1 MRSAHHSAEVATS
14 ASWTGWAPIDGVRT
28 RAAAGGDP
36 CNGDRTGSSG
46 GATAPSGGAYQG
58 TQPSGGQPG
67 GGQPSSPPPSS
78 SQPSSPPPS
87 GSQPS
92 SPPPSNSS
100 GQTGGSGG

>member
-1 MRSAHHSAEVATS
+1 MKPSTLRILCGSATAALLAVGPVAVADAHGLSTV
-14 ASWTGWAPIDGVRT
+14 PRP
-28 RAAAGGDP
+28 AAAGGDP
-36 CNGDRTGSSG
+36 CNGDPNCSSG

-87 GSQPS
+87 GSQP
-92 SPPPSNSS
+92 
-100 GQTGGSGG
+100 